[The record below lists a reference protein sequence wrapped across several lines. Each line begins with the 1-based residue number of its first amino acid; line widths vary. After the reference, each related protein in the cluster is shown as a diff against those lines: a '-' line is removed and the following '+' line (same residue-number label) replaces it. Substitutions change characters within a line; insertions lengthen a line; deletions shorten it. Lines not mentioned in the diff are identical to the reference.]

1 MLVTNEINLYFFIE
15 YVINNML
22 IRIFGGIS
30 MSKLKLVVM
39 NNISELGMMVDK
51 HLRDINKTE
60 KSYIVKMK
68 SDRFSNGEGK
78 VSIERNVNG
87 DDLYIISDVGNYGIS
102 YMMHGREHFMSPD
115 EHFEDIKRVIAA
127 TSGHASKINV
137 VMPLLYQSRQHK
149 RRGNESLD
157 CAISLQEL
165 ERIGVD
171 NIITFDAHDPSICNA
186 IPRLPFENFYPTH
199 TILEELIQKEDVKD
213 LLVISPDM
221 GAMERAR
228 YYADMLSCDVGVFY
242 KRRDLSKVV
251 NGKNPIVEHMYMGAD
266 VNNKDVLV
274 VDDMIASGGS
284 MIEVCEHLREKG
296 ARNIYLIA
304 TFALF
309 TEGIEKFVDAY
320 DKGLFNKLYSTN
332 LSYVPDEIKNNN
344 WYVDVDC
351 SRYLAIIIDTI
362 NKKGDIE
369 SLWNGKK
376 QILKKI
382 RKKLG

>member
-1 MLVTNEINLYFFIE
+1 MN
-15 YVINNML
+15 
-22 IRIFGGIS
+22 
-30 MSKLKLVVM
+30 KLKLVVLD
-39 NNISELGMMVDK
+39 NISDFGEKVNE
-51 HLRDINKTE
+51 HLKEINNVSKDFVA
-60 KSYIVKMK
+60 KIKR
-68 SDRFSNGEGK
+68 DRFSNGEGK
-78 VSIERNVNG
+78 VSIKECVNG

-115 EHFEDIKRVIAA
+115 EHFGDIKRVIAA
-127 TSGHASKINV
+127 TSGHAAKINV

-157 CAISLQEL
+157 CAIGLQEL
-165 ERIGVD
+165 EKMGVD

-199 TILEELIQKEDVKD
+199 MILEELIDKEDIKD
-213 LLVISPDM
+213 VLVISPDM

-228 YYADMLSCDVGVFY
+228 YYADMLGCDVGVFY

-266 VNNKDVLV
+266 VKEKDVIV

-284 MIEVCEHLREKG
+284 MLEVCAYLREKG

-304 TFALF
+304 TFTLF
-309 TEGIEKFVDAY
+309 TEGTEKFNEAY
-320 DKGLFNKLYSTN
+320 ENGLFDKLYSTN
-332 LSYVPDEIKNNN
+332 LSYVSDNVKKLE

-351 SRYLAIIIDTI
+351 SRYMALIIDTL
-362 NKKGDIE
+362 NKKKDIE
-369 SLWNGKK
+369 PLWDGKK
-376 QILKKI
+376 KIIDKI
-382 RKKLG
+382 RKKMSL

>member
-1 MLVTNEINLYFFIE
+1 
-15 YVINNML
+15 
-22 IRIFGGIS
+22 

-376 QILKKI
+376 QIIDKI

>member
-1 MLVTNEINLYFFIE
+1 MK
-15 YVINNML
+15 
-22 IRIFGGIS
+22 
-30 MSKLKLVVM
+30 KLKLVVLD
-39 NNISELGMMVDK
+39 NISEVGNKVNE
-51 HLRDINKTE
+51 HLREMNKVS
-60 KSYIVKMK
+60 KDYRVKMK
-68 SDRFSNGEGK
+68 GDRFSNGEGK
-78 VSIERNVNG
+78 VSINESVNG
-87 DDLYIISDVGNYGIS
+87 DDLYILSDVGNYGLS

-127 TSGHASKINV
+127 TSGHAARINV

-149 RRGNESLD
+149 RKGNESLD
-157 CAISLQEL
+157 CAIALQEL
-165 ERIGVD
+165 ERMGVN

-199 TILEELIQKEDVKD
+199 TILEELIENEDIKD
-213 LLVISPDM
+213 MLVISPDM

-228 YYADMLSCDVGVFY
+228 YYADMLGCDVGVFY

-266 VNNKDVLV
+266 VKDKDVIV

-284 MIEVCEHLREKG
+284 MIEVCCHLREKG

-309 TEGIEKFVDAY
+309 TEGVEKFVAAY
-320 DKGLFNKLYSTN
+320 EKGLYNKLYSTN
-332 LSYVPDEIKNNN
+332 LSYVPEEIKNKA

-351 SRYLAIIIDTI
+351 SKYMAMIIDTL
-362 NKKGDIE
+362 NKESDIE
-369 SLWNGKK
+369 PLWNGKK
-376 QILKKI
+376 KIIDKI
-382 RKKLG
+382 RKKMGK

>member
-1 MLVTNEINLYFFIE
+1 
-15 YVINNML
+15 
-22 IRIFGGIS
+22 
-30 MSKLKLVVM
+30 MSKLKLVVLD
-39 NNISELGMMVDK
+39 NVKELGEKVNRHLKELNKVDSDY
-51 HLRDINKTE
+51 RIR
-60 KSYIVKMK
+60 VC

-78 VSIERNVNG
+78 VSIKDSVNG
-87 DDLYIISDVGNYGIS
+87 SDLYILSDVGNYGIS
-102 YMMHGREHFMSPD
+102 YMMHGKEHFMSPD

-127 TSGHASKINV
+127 TSGHALKINV
-137 VMPLLYQSRQHK
+137 IMPLLYESRQHK

-157 CAISLQEL
+157 CAIALQEL

-199 TILEELIQKEDVKD
+199 TILEELIDNEDIND

-228 YYADMLSCDVGVFY
+228 YYADMLGCDVGVFY

-266 VNNKDVLV
+266 VKGKDIIV
-274 VDDMIASGGS
+274 VDDMIASGSS
-284 MIEVCEHLREKG
+284 MIEVAEQLKNKG

-304 TFALF
+304 TFSLF
-309 TEGIEKFVDAY
+309 TEGTEKFVKAY
-320 DKGLFNKLYSTN
+320 EDGLFNKLYSTN
-332 LSYVPDEIKNNN
+332 LSYVPDEVKNNK

-351 SRYLAIIIDTI
+351 SKYLALIINTF
-362 NKKGDIE
+362 NKKEDIE
-369 SLWNGKK
+369 PLWNGKK
-376 QILKKI
+376 KIINKVKRKMKK
-382 RKKLG
+382 

>member
-1 MLVTNEINLYFFIE
+1 
-15 YVINNML
+15 
-22 IRIFGGIS
+22 
-30 MSKLKLVVM
+30 MSKMKLVVM
-39 NNISELGMMVDK
+39 NNVSELGNKVNK
-51 HLRDINKTE
+51 HLQELNKTNTDY
-60 KSYIVKMK
+60 KVKMV

-78 VSIERNVNG
+78 VSIKESVNG
-87 DDLYIISDVGNYGIS
+87 TDLYILSDVGNYGIS

-137 VMPLLYQSRQHK
+137 IMPLLYEARQHK

-157 CAISLQEL
+157 CAIALQEL

-199 TILEELIQKEDVKD
+199 TILEELIENEDIKD

-228 YYADMLSCDVGVFY
+228 YYADMLGCDVGVFY

-266 VNNKDVLV
+266 VKGKDVIV

-284 MIEVCEHLREKG
+284 MIEVAEHLREKG

-304 TFALF
+304 TFSLF
-309 TEGIEKFVDAY
+309 TEGTDKFVQAHED
-320 DKGLFNKLYSTN
+320 GLFNKLYSTN
-332 LSYVPDEIKNNN
+332 LSYVPDEIKNNE

-351 SRYLAIIIDTI
+351 SKYLALIINTF

-369 SLWNGKK
+369 ELWNGKK
-376 QILKKI
+376 KI
-382 RKKLG
+382 INKIKKKLEK

>member
-1 MLVTNEINLYFFIE
+1 
-15 YVINNML
+15 
-22 IRIFGGIS
+22 
-30 MSKLKLVVM
+30 MSKLKLVVL
-39 NNISELGMMVDK
+39 NNILDFGEKVNE
-51 HLRDINKTE
+51 HLKEMNKTN
-60 KSYIVKMK
+60 KDYIVRIKE
-68 SDRFSNGEGK
+68 DRFSNGEGK
-78 VSIERNVNG
+78 VSISESVNG
-87 DDLYIISDVGNYGIS
+87 TDLYILSDVGNYGIS

-127 TSGHASKINV
+127 TSGHASNINV
-137 VMPLLYQSRQHK
+137 IMPLLYQSRQHK
-149 RRGNESLD
+149 RKGNESLD

-199 TILEELIQKEDVKD
+199 MILEELIENEDIKD

-228 YYADMLSCDVGVFY
+228 YYADMLGCDVGVFY

-266 VNNKDVLV
+266 VRDKDIIV

-284 MIEVCEHLREKG
+284 MIEVCSHLREKG

-304 TFALF
+304 TFSLF
-309 TEGIEKFVDAY
+309 TEGVEKIVEAY
-320 DKGLFNKLYSTN
+320 EKGLYNKLYSTN
-332 LSYVPDEIKNNN
+332 LSYVPEEIKSSK

-351 SRYLAIIIDTI
+351 SKYMALIINTL
-362 NKKGDIE
+362 NKKDDIE
-369 SLWNGKK
+369 PLWNGKK
-376 QILKKI
+376 QIIDKI
-382 RKKLG
+382 RKKLGE